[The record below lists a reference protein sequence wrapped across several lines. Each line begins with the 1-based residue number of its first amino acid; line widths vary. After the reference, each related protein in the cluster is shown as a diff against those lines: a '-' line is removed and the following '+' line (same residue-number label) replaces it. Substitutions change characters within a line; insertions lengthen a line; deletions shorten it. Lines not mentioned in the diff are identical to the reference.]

1 MEALEQDNGD
11 VFFLAANSDQ
21 RIPLLIMTRLKCFV
35 TDKTYFDKHNDER
48 FWPVLWGLRAWV
60 YILSKST
67 ATVLASRNPK
77 FEI

>member
-60 YILSKST
+60 YIPSGDHCTDVQK
-67 ATVLASRNPK
+67 PK
-77 FEI
+77 I

>member
-21 RIPLLIMTRLKCFV
+21 RIPLLIMTRLNCFV

-48 FWPVLWGLRAWV
+48 FWPFFVGSEGMGLYSFRRP
-60 YILSKST
+60 LT
-67 ATVLASRNPK
+67 ALASRNPK